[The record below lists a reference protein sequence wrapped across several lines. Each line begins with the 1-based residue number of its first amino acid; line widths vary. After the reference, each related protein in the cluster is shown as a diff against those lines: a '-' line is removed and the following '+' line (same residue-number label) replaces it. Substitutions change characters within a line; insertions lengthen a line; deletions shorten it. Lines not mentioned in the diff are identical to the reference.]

1 MCFFYYDQEQ
11 LKKLLKHEGCEELQ
25 RTRRRLCLSIR
36 LVFASSRFKM
46 FYVMLARTYSIF
58 LISNSEGGIYI
69 KKVLT
74 IAGSDSSGGAGIQAD
89 LKAFSAHGVF
99 GMSVITAV
107 TAQNTQGV
115 FAVQDI
121 DVAVIDKQIEAIFD
135 DIVVDAVKIGMVSRT
150 ETIKAIAD
158 GLKKYN
164 AQNIVVDPVMISKS
178 GYHLLQPEA
187 VKALVECLLPLA
199 SVVTPNI
206 PEAEEISGLK
216 IHSLQDMEEAALAI
230 HKLGPQ
236 YVLLKGGHR
245 AEDATDILFDG
256 QGFQHL
262 STPRIAT
269 QNTHGTG
276 CTLSAAIAANLARG
290 YVVQEAVSQ
299 AKEYIHTAIAH
310 SFAIGKG
317 VGPVH
322 HFYNLYKGAGMLDD
336 E

>member
-1 MCFFYYDQEQ
+1 MSDRVFVYAKAHPCGCAFLLRSGATKNDRNTKITLRGSKCFLLYSQE
-11 LKKLLKHEGCEELQ
+11 
-25 RTRRRLCLSIR
+25 
-36 LVFASSRFKM
+36 LVA
-46 FYVMLARTYSIF
+46 F
-58 LISNSEGGIYI
+58 LISNSEGGIYM

-135 DIVVDAVKIGMVSRT
+135 DIAVDAVKIGMVSRT
-150 ETIKAIAD
+150 ETIKAIAN

-178 GYHLLQPEA
+178 GYYLLQPEA
-187 VKALVECLLPLA
+187 VEALISYLLPLA

-206 PEAEEISGLK
+206 PEAEEISGLR
-216 IHSLQDMEEAALAI
+216 IHSLKDMEEAAKFI
-230 HKLGPQ
+230 HQLGPK

-245 AEDATDILFDG
+245 EDDATDILFDG
-256 QGFQHL
+256 ESYQHL

-276 CTLSAAIAANLARG
+276 CTLSAAIAANLATG
-290 YVVQEAVSQ
+290 YSAQEAVSRG
-299 AKEYIHTAIAH
+299 KEYIHTAIEH
-310 SFAIGKG
+310 SFSIGKG

-322 HFYNLYKGAGMLDD
+322 HFYNLYKGAGMLNDK
-336 E
+336 